1 MDIEFNLDS
10 RFVIQRLM
18 EGENLTYI
26 LSQMAYRNDT
36 LNQKR
41 GKDQDIAQSELR
53 LFDEFISKLGDL
65 EREYQ
70 RRHS

>member
-18 EGENLTYI
+18 EGESLTYI

-53 LFDEFISKLGDL
+53 LFDEFISKLREL
-65 EREYQ
+65 EREYL

>member
-41 GKDQDIAQSELR
+41 GKDQDIAQSELI